1 MSRIKLNEKGFTLI
15 EVVVTLVIVGITAS
29 LAGMWL
35 VNLANGYIFTVQ
47 NANTVQKGQLAITRI
62 AKEFNALQSV
72 TSSSATSIT
81 FNRTDVVN
89 PSGIPITLSKSGGSL
104 QLNGH
109 TLTDRVS
116 AFNLEYYNDDPTSTA
131 YLSSWSTTPSNPTR
145 IIKVTL
151 TLTGASNTPSTFTI
165 RAVPRNI

>member
-1 MSRIKLNEKGFTLI
+1 MTRKKSDEKGFTLI
-15 EVVVTLVIVGITAS
+15 EVIVTLVIVGIIAA

-62 AKEFNALQSV
+62 AKELGGLQSV

-81 FNRTDVVN
+81 FNRIDAGN
-89 PSGIPITLSKSGGSL
+89 PSGIPIALAQIGNTL
-104 QLNGH
+104 QLNNH

-116 AFNLEYYNDDPTSTA
+116 TFNLDYYNDDPTSTTPS
-131 YLSSWSTTPSNPTR
+131 SSWSTTPSNPTR

-151 TLTGASNTPSTFTI
+151 TLSGANNTPSTFTI

>member
-15 EVVVTLVIVGITAS
+15 EIIVTLVIVGFTAA
-29 LAGMWL
+29 LAGMWI
-35 VNLANGYIFTVQ
+35 VNLANGYIFAIQ

-81 FNRTDVVN
+81 FNRIDAGN
-89 PSGIPITLSKSGGSL
+89 PSGIPITLSQNGNTL

-109 TLTDRVS
+109 ILTDRVS
-116 AFNLEYYNDDPTSTA
+116 AFNLEYCNDNLTSPNC
-131 YLSSWSTTPSNPTR
+131 LSSWSTTPSDPTR
-145 IIKVTL
+145 IIKITL
-151 TLTGASNTPSTFTI
+151 TLTAANNTPSTFTI
-165 RAVPRNI
+165 RATPRNI